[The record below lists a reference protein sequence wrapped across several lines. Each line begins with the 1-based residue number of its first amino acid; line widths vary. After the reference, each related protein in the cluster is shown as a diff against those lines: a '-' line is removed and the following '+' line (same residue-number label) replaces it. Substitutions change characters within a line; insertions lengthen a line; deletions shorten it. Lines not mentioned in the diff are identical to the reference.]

1 MKKRGYGSFALP
13 RVIAGLLVGA
23 IVFGITSVVLE
34 NMYNSAVAGGYNGY
48 RNTYEKMLDSYDKG
62 DINEMFISMYCNF
75 FHPDYVRLARINDDG
90 SFDTVYETDY
100 DIIAVSQ
107 GIHEWYYVTNDEELL
122 SLGTVQS
129 VTRKT
134 DFDITIH
141 YVKCDELWEIT
152 SEKDALLSNSYDAT
166 SLYDRYYSGPHLFL
180 YLTELEGALS
190 FPTYSVESYYSDDEC
205 LYLGRVYEDFFGYGN
220 KKPFGKEWDFTDVSK
235 KDLYLSYTGD
245 DLSDFHVLT
254 VMPRLRRPNE
264 FFEKESSLFLARDMS
279 ELNGQSEAAAQF
291 NNNHQRYSSYRDT
304 DLGRSYGEIEI
315 FETGGNRY
323 LCEFVVSTV
332 PYQVFYKDF
341 LVIYAVVLLILGI
354 GIPMIIAIRPYSAY
368 RRAVE
373 NNEFKNNLIDSL
385 AHNIKT
391 PLQILGGY
399 AENLKDV
406 TDAEEKNRY
415 ADSILAKTAEM
426 NNDIEMILKT
436 ADKPNPVLSK
446 GPVRELF
453 TDAASRV
460 KADIDIKGDTQI
472 PMDKEYFGHAVFCLI
487 DNAARYKAEG
497 SKIEVAIGAKEI
509 VIKNKTDRDKFT
521 PGTGIAIAGRIIEQH
536 KLRLKTKLEDG
547 FFEAKITR
555 R

>member
-62 DINEMFISMYCNF
+62 DINEMFISMYCNL

-90 SFDTVYETDY
+90 SFDTVFETDY

-134 DFDITIH
+134 DFDVTIH

-166 SLYDRYYSGPHLFL
+166 SLYDRYYTGQHLFL

-190 FPTYSVESYYSDDEC
+190 FPTYSVESYYSDDEY

-245 DLSDFHVLT
+245 DLSDFRVLT

-264 FFEKESSLFLARDMS
+264 FFEKESGLFLARNMD
-279 ELNGQSEAAAQF
+279 ELSGQSEAAQF

-332 PYQVFYKDF
+332 PYTVFYKDF

-354 GIPMIIAIRPYSAY
+354 GIPMIIAIRPYSEY

-426 NNDIEMILKT
+426 NNDIEMILKA

-453 TDAASRV
+453 ADAASRV

-487 DNAARYKAEG
+487 DNAARYKTEG
-497 SKIEVAIGAKEI
+497 SKIEVVISAKEI
-509 VIKNKTDRDKFT
+509 VIRNKTDRDKFT

-536 KLRLKTKLEDG
+536 GLRLKTKLEG
-547 FFEAKITR
+547 GAFEAKLTKK
-555 R
+555 